1 MVSGLNAIL
10 GAAPAR
16 WRRYQFGGLALA
28 DAIALVVVGDVAVDA
43 RTEADV
49 SIEAAYLAQARGV
62 AVGENSVQQLKAPST
77 GTCSRAA
84 CPKRCARKPERRSA
98 RTGST
103 SKCARSLW
111 RRLYTPGPAPSSG
124 GCCAAGPGRWRQ
136 PRPGKVASIE
146 VGGLRRRQGQLDG
159 YAAPASPA
167 AEEPAPLSS
176 EKPCI
181 LGSVSGIQAASNPRP
196 PARQTGRLGLQRGRA
211 ERLRPARLAAGHG
224 RAGRRGWPG
233 PAWRFQPGGSAVVP
247 RAGKARMAGD
257 PVPRT

>member
-1 MVSGLNAIL
+1 MMVQDLTPYC
-10 GAAPAR
+10 AAPAR

-28 DAIALVVVGDVAVDA
+28 DAVALVVVGDVAVDA

-49 SIEAAYLAQARGV
+49 SIEAAHLAQARGV

-77 GTCSRAA
+77 EHAAEPLVPSGALENLSGVQLHRHLRAA
-84 CPKRCARKPERRSA
+84 RSGA
-98 RTGST
+98 GCTRQ
-103 SKCARSLW
+103 
-111 RRLYTPGPAPSSG
+111 APRPPSG

-136 PRPGKVASIE
+136 PRPGKVAGIE

-211 ERLRPARLAAGHG
+211 ERLRPALAWRLDLEELG
-224 RAGRRGWPG
+224 RGWPAG
-233 PAWRFQPGGSAVVP
+233 LALPARRVSGRPEGGQGADG
-247 RAGKARMAGD
+247 RD